1 MSEETEQGESKDSM
15 VDIELDEGKT
25 GIEDNESELL
35 EGIMKS
41 DRQGEYRFVRL
52 KVYCS
57 TAA

>member
-15 VDIELDEGKT
+15 VDIELDEGKIGT
-25 GIEDNESELL
+25 EDNESELL
-35 EGIMKS
+35 GSIMKS
-41 DRQGEYRFVRL
+41 DRQGEYRFVLL

>member
-15 VDIELDEGKT
+15 VDIELDEGKIGT
-25 GIEDNESELL
+25 EDNESELL

>member
-25 GIEDNESELL
+25 WTEDNESELL
-35 EGIMKS
+35 EGITES

-52 KVYCS
+52 KVYCL

>member
-15 VDIELDEGKT
+15 VDIEMDEGKT
-25 GIEDNESELL
+25 GTEDNESELL
-35 EGIMKS
+35 EGIMES

>member
-1 MSEETEQGESKDSM
+1 MSEETEQRESKDSM

-25 GIEDNESELL
+25 GTEDNESKLL
-35 EGIMKS
+35 EGIIEL
-41 DRQGEYRFVRL
+41 DRQGEYRSVRL